1 VEKQWDRAC
10 WYSSWSESGGTAVGV
25 ALVRQGGR
33 VGLVEQRC
41 SGSGEEGMWCWT
53 CRTYG
58 VYH

>member
-10 WYSSWSESGGTAVGV
+10 WYSSESESGGTSVGV
-25 ALVRQGGR
+25 ALVGQGRR

-41 SGSGEEGMWCWT
+41 SGSGKEGKWCWT